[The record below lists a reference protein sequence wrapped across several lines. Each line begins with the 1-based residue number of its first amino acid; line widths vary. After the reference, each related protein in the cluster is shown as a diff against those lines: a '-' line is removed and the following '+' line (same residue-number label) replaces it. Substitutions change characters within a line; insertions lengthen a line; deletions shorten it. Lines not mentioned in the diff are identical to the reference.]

1 MRSHQT
7 APLNKSPRDRENLL
21 RQPQIGA
28 YYIKFSPAFA
38 MGQENE
44 NIPKYFRSYSRVLKA
59 IN

>member
-38 MGQENE
+38 MGQEKS
-44 NIPKYFRSYSRVLKA
+44 PTS
-59 IN
+59 

>member
-38 MGQENE
+38 MGQEKS
-44 NIPKYFRSYSRVLKA
+44 PTSLRQRHYDSTASPA
-59 IN
+59 T